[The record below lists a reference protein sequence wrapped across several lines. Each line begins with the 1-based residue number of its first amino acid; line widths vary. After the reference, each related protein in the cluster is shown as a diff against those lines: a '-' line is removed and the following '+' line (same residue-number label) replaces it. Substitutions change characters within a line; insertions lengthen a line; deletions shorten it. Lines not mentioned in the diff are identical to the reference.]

1 MTKRSL
7 FMTLA
12 AGLLASVAFATPSH
26 ADSTI
31 VTTNLLFAGIS
42 PGITEIDLTYTG
54 AGTIT
59 GLALQGSLPNTASV
73 SFVSPDEVKVTYSSA
88 AGAAATQFTFV
99 SSTPYVDAPGTISV
113 AVTGTTPTGNEGSI
127 RTALSFNVNSVPEPS
142 SMALL
147 GIGMTGF
154 LAFRRLFKRSSAA

>member
-1 MTKRSL
+1 MSKRSL

-31 VTTNLLFAGIS
+31 VTTNLGFTGVS
-42 PGITEIDLTYTG
+42 PGITEIDLTYSG
-54 AGTIT
+54 AGTISGVSLEGSIPSAGTTVSQIGPDEIAVMYSPGAST
-59 GLALQGSLPNTASV
+59 GL
-73 SFVSPDEVKVTYSSA
+73 
-88 AGAAATQFTFV
+88 TQLTFA
-99 SSTPYVDAPGTISV
+99 SSTPFIDSPGITV
-113 AVTGTTPTGNEGSI
+113 AVTSTTPAGNEGSVK
-127 RTALSFNVNSVPEPS
+127 THLSFNINSVPEPS

-154 LAFRRLFKRSSAA
+154 LAFRRLFKRPSAA